1 MARDSWPD
9 KTSHGDFFRSFEA
22 RFRASKNQTALLQ
35 HIYGEYFKKY
45 PWNCLRDAEPIP
57 GHAYPEAINEEEKEC
72 SIKKTK
78 EAILIWFRWN
88 SSKHGINQKRRE
100 KWNDPGRAPSES
112 ASKHLSHIQVYL
124 SLYYNSKIA
133 PLLEKQAA
141 LDRASFAAAGKKW
154 SKLVTQNKI
163 AAELYMK
170 ETDDVIAAVEAER
183 ERLYQE
189 ELKARNSEDA
199 NWKAKVFK
207 TMFPRLKATITKFC
221 EEMGVSALLFI
232 GSPDPFT
239 QDLFISQIHVGTA
252 NKGEVSM
259 DYLAHQYLAC
269 TGTVLPSYMKFLEAK
284 YKSAT
289 ISSVASAA
297 ASTLGVSSSSTSQS
311 HFGFTSGSISKSH
324 DFSTNHFG
332 ASPNDS
338 FINDSRADNRQ
349 GDDNDDVDL
358 ASTDHMGNDTTIE
371 LPTTPHRPSPPKLSA
386 VTPEIERRCSQRN
399 WDP

>member
-45 PWNCLRDAEPIP
+45 PWNCPHDAEPIP

-78 EAILIWFRWN
+78 EVEFKQTRHQPEEA
-88 SSKHGINQKRRE
+88 RE
-100 KWNDPGRAPSES
+100 ANDPGGAPSES
-112 ASKHLSHIQVYL
+112 ALKSSKDPAPLFLSARRSSHIQVYL

-154 SKLVTQNKI
+154 SKLVTRNKI
-163 AAELYMK
+163 VAELYMK

-221 EEMGVSALLFI
+221 EETGVSASLFI
-232 GSPDPFT
+232 GSPDP
-239 QDLFISQIHVGTA
+239 L
-252 NKGEVSM
+252 
-259 DYLAHQYLAC
+259 LR
-269 TGTVLPSYMKFLEAK
+269 
-284 YKSAT
+284 
-289 ISSVASAA
+289 ISSYLRS
-297 ASTLGVSSSSTSQS
+297 
-311 HFGFTSGSISKSH
+311 
-324 DFSTNHFG
+324 
-332 ASPNDS
+332 
-338 FINDSRADNRQ
+338 
-349 GDDNDDVDL
+349 
-358 ASTDHMGNDTTIE
+358 MWE
-371 LPTTPHRPSPPKLSA
+371 LLMR
-386 VTPEIERRCSQRN
+386 ERY
-399 WDP
+399 